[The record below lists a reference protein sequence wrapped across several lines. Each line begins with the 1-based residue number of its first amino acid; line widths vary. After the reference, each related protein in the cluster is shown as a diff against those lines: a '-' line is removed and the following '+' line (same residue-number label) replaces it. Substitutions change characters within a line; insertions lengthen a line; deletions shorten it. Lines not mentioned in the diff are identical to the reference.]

1 MKFKL
6 AALSSV
12 AVLAA
17 MSSSAAQALSI
28 DTGNSDVQLRWDNT
42 VRYNL
47 GMRVESRDDK
57 IANTAIADEGTY
69 SFDNGDIVTNRVDVL
84 SELDLVYKNN
94 MGLRFSGAAWYDAA
108 YDDESQGNPNAPLS
122 GIPSYVGNQYSGYT
136 KRYYQGFSGELL
148 DAFAF
153 AKFKLGDVPVSAKA
167 GRHGL
172 FWGESLLLNGVVHSV
187 GYAQVPLD
195 LQKGIA
201 TPGVEAKELFRP
213 LNNLS
218 AQAQL
223 TDTLSLAGQVF
234 LEWDSFRYPEGGTYL
249 GPVDFLFD
257 GPDRQFISAGLGFA
271 TRGDAVEPDDV
282 GDWGLS
288 ARWSPKAVDGGFG
301 FYYRNYSDKVPQVLI
316 TQVGAGVTRYNNVY
330 ADDIDLWGLSYSQQ
344 VLGTSVSGEFSY
356 RRNTPLNAQVL
367 GISPTGLPDDGETS
381 GPRGDTLH
389 AVVNALGVINKTPV
403 FDAASWIAE
412 LTWNQYTKVRSGEN
426 LFNAEGHTPCVGK
439 DQDDGCAT
447 RNYVGLGLS
456 FSPTWY
462 QVFPN
467 IDLYAPV
474 TFSRGLSGNSAVTLG
489 GNEGNGNYSVGIGAD
504 YRQSWRVDLKYI
516 DYFGRLNDN
525 GTSVTSQNGLT
536 AFLKDRGFIALTI
549 KTTF

>member
-17 MSSSAAQALSI
+17 MTSGGAQALPI

-57 IANTAIADEGTY
+57 IARTAIADEGTY
-69 SFDNGDIVTNRVDVL
+69 GFDNGDIVANRLDLL

-94 MGLRFSGAAWYDAA
+94 TGLRVSGTAWYDAA
-108 YDDESQGNPNAPLS
+108 YDDESKGNPNPPLS
-122 GIPSYVGNQYSGYT
+122 GIPSYVGNEYSHHT
-136 KRYYQGFSGELL
+136 QRFYQGFSGELM

-153 AKFKLGDVPVSAKA
+153 AKFKFGDVPVSAKA
-167 GRHGL
+167 GRHAV

-213 LNNLS
+213 LTNLS

-223 TDTLSLAGQVF
+223 TDTVSLSGQYF

-257 GPDRQFISAGLGFA
+257 GPDRQFISPGLGFA
-271 TRGDAVEPDDV
+271 SRSHAVEPKES
-282 GDWGLS
+282 GEWGLS
-288 ARWSPKAVDGGFG
+288 TRWSPKALDGTIGA
-301 FYYRNYSDKVPQVLI
+301 YYRRYSDKVPQVLI
-316 TQVGAGVTRYNNVY
+316 TRVGAGVTEYNMVY
-330 ADDIDLWGLSYSQQ
+330 ADGIDLWGLSYSQQ
-344 VLGTSVSGEFSY
+344 VLGTSVSVEFSY
-356 RRNTPLNAQVL
+356 RRDTPLNAQVL
-367 GISPTGLPDDGETS
+367 GISPSGRPDDGETS

-403 FDAASWIAE
+403 FDAANWITE

-426 LFNAEGHTPCVGK
+426 LFNAEGRTPCVGK
-439 DQDDGCAT
+439 GEEDGCAT

-474 TFSRGLSGNSAVTLG
+474 TYSRGLSGNSAVTLG
-489 GNEGNGNYSVGIGAD
+489 GNEDNGNYSVGIGAD

-516 DYFGRLNDN
+516 DYFGQLNGN

-536 AFLKDRGFIALTI
+536 SFLQDRGFIALTL